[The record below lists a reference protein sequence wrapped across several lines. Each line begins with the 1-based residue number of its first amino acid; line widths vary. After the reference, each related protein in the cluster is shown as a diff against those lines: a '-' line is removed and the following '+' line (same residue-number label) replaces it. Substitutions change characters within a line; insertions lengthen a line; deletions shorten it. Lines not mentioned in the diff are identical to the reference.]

1 MKLIGRSL
9 RKLGSD
15 RIVWRIAGTIILA
28 ILCTQVA
35 TVLLLRSTRPREMP
49 LYSIEALTAE
59 MRRHAAGAAVRDDDI
74 LMPVLDMPPPAHD
87 AIRQPF
93 PFRDVQRRLQ
103 LALAESGIEQVTVS
117 VDWPRPGGRLL
128 LWPLPVPRIAVAVGP
143 EPGSGEGVRSMPRL
157 IFGGGPELDGFR
169 PPPPGAPHGA
179 PPGPP
184 PGFPLG
190 PPPGWP
196 DRAPPGPD
204 EPPRP
209 GYFDED
215 FLVPGIFTVW
225 IRQASATGEPVWT
238 AYRPKVAFEPIS
250 PLAITLLWF
259 TLIMGIIAGLAF
271 WSTWRMLRPFKQ
283 LVAAAQGWRA
293 EQEPVRLPEKGPVE
307 FRAIATAFN
316 EMQDKINRF
325 VRDRTELVIA
335 LSHDLRTPLTRL
347 QLRAEYV
354 EDSEQRQRM
363 LDELHF
369 MEMLTDQ
376 LLSFASFNPR
386 NEPIEKVDFA
396 VLLVTLCD
404 DRSDAGAVIEYSGP
418 PHLALNCRPTAML
431 RAIMNLI
438 DNAIKYSD
446 FAYVSLIPE
455 INGVRIFI
463 RDSGPGIPED
473 EMEKVF
479 QPFYRVDASR
489 SRETGG
495 LGMGLSVARA
505 IILEHR
511 GTIHLRNRQPHGLEV
526 EVFLPFGL
534 N

>member
-1 MKLIGRSL
+1 MKVIGRLL
-9 RKLGSD
+9 RRFGSD

-35 TVLLLRSTRPREMP
+35 TILLLRSTRPREMP

-59 MRRHAAGAAVRDDDI
+59 MRRHAAGGIARDDDV
-74 LMPVLDMPPPAHD
+74 LVPVLDLAPPARE

-93 PFRDVQRRLQ
+93 PFRDVQHRLQ
-103 LALAESGIEQVTVS
+103 SALAETGVEQVTVS

-143 EPGSGEGVRSMPRL
+143 EPGSGDGARPGPRL
-157 IFGGGPELDGFR
+157 IFGGGPGPDGFM
-169 PPPPGAPHGA
+169 PP

-184 PGFPLG
+184 P
-190 PPPGWP
+190 PGWP
-196 DRAPPGPD
+196 HLPPGPD
-204 EPPRP
+204 GPPRSA
-209 GYFDED
+209 YMDED

-225 IRQASATGEPVWT
+225 IRQTGADGSQVWQ
-238 AYRPKVAFEPIS
+238 AFRPKVAFEPIS

-259 TLIMGIIAGLAF
+259 VLIMSIIAGLAF

-283 LVAAAQGWRA
+283 LVTAAQGWRA
-293 EQEPVRLPEKGPVE
+293 EQEPVGVPEKGPVE
-307 FRAIATAFN
+307 FRAIAAAFN
-316 EMQDKINRF
+316 DMQDKINRF

-354 EDSEQRQRM
+354 DDPEQRQRM

-386 NEPIEKVDFA
+386 SEPIQKVDFA
-396 VLLVTLCD
+396 VLVITLCD
-404 DRSDAGAVIEYSGP
+404 DRTDAGAVIEYSGP
-418 PHLALNCRPTAML
+418 PHLALHCRPTAIL

-438 DNAIKYSD
+438 DNAVKYSD
-446 FAYVSLIPE
+446 YAYVSLIPE

-463 RDSGPGIPED
+463 RDSGPGIPDD
-473 EMEKVF
+473 ELERVF

-505 IILEHR
+505 IVLEHR
-511 GTIHLRNRQPHGLEV
+511 GTIQLRNRQPHGLEV

-534 N
+534 A

>member
-1 MKLIGRSL
+1 MKFIGRSL
-9 RKLGSD
+9 RRFGSD

-35 TVLLLRSTRPREMP
+35 TVLLLQATRPRDIP
-49 LYSIEALTAE
+49 HYSVDALTAE
-59 MRRHAAGAAVRDDDI
+59 MRRHVSGQPAADSDI
-74 LMPVLDMPPPAHD
+74 LMRLVDPGEPPSAPANQSFLL
-87 AIRQPF
+87 REF
-93 PFRDVQRRLQ
+93 QRRIQ
-103 LALAESGIEQVTVS
+103 LALTDGL
-117 VDWPRPGGRLL
+117 VDHMMVELDLPRPGYML
-128 LWPLPVPRIAVAVGP
+128 LWSMMGPRIGP
-143 EPGSGEGVRSMPRL
+143 
-157 IFGGGPELDGFR
+157 
-169 PPPPGAPHGA
+169 

-184 PGFPLG
+184 PGVPPGTPLG
-190 PPPGWP
+190 PPPGPPP
-196 DRAPPGPD
+196 DFSLGDRPP
-204 EPPRP
+204 PPLFSA
-209 GYFDED
+209 GAGDD
-215 FLVPGIFTVW
+215 FSVPGMFAIW
-225 IRQASATGEPVWT
+225 IQQNGRWQ
-238 AYRPKVAFEPIS
+238 AYRAKISFEPLS
-250 PLAITLLWF
+250 PLVVTLLWF
-259 TLIMGIIAGLAF
+259 VLLTSIIAGLAF

-283 LVAAAQGWRA
+283 LVTAAQGWRA
-293 EQEPVRLPEKGPVE
+293 EQEPVSLPEKGPVE
-307 FRAIATAFN
+307 FRAIAAAFN
-316 EMQDKINRF
+316 DMQDKINRF

-354 EDSEQRQRM
+354 DDPEQRQRM

-386 NEPIEKVDFA
+386 NEPMEKVDFA

-404 DRSDAGAVIEYSGP
+404 DRTDAGAVIEYSGP
-418 PHLALNCRPTAML
+418 SHLALHCRPTAIL
-431 RAIMNLI
+431 RAIVNLI

-446 FAYVSLIPE
+446 YAYVSLIPE
-455 INGVRIFI
+455 INGVRIFV

-511 GTIHLRNRQPHGLEV
+511 GAIHLRNRQPHGLEV

-534 N
+534 A

>member
-1 MKLIGRSL
+1 MKFIGRSL
-9 RKLGSD
+9 RRFGSD

-49 LYSIEALTAE
+49 LYSIEALITE
-59 MRRHAAGAAVRDDDI
+59 MRRHASNEAARDGDI
-74 LMPVLDMPPPAHD
+74 LLRAPEAMPPDRQPLH
-87 AIRQPF
+87 QPF

-103 LALAESGIEQVTVS
+103 QALSEIGIDEALVS
-117 VDWPRPGGRLL
+117 VDWPRQPGRLL
-128 LWPLPVPRIAVAVGP
+128 FWPLPIPRIAVAMGP
-143 EPGSGEGVRSMPRL
+143 GQEAGPGEGARPVQRL
-157 IFGGGPELDGFR
+157 IFGGGPEPGGPNMLLRSAPESGPGAR
-169 PPPPGAPHGA
+169 LMPPPEF
-179 PPGPP
+179 GPP
-184 PGFPLG
+184 PGLPS
-190 PPPGWP
+190 P
-196 DRAPPGPD
+196 RAVQM
-204 EPPRP
+204 
-209 GYFDED
+209 DED

-225 IRQASATGEPVWT
+225 IRQAGAVGDEGWI
-238 AYRPKVAFEPIS
+238 AYRPKVSFEAIS

-259 TLIMGIIAGLAF
+259 VLIIGIIAGLAF

-293 EQEPVRLPEKGPVE
+293 EQEPVSLPEKGPLE
-307 FRAIATAFN
+307 FRAIAAAFN
-316 EMQDKINRF
+316 DMQDKINRF
-325 VRDRTELVIA
+325 VRDRAELVIA

-354 EDSEQRQRM
+354 DDTEQRQRM

-369 MEMLTDQ
+369 MEMLIDQ

-386 NEPIEKVDFA
+386 SEPIEKVDFA

-404 DRSDAGAVIEYSGP
+404 DRTDAGAVIEYSGP
-418 PHLALNCRPTAML
+418 PHLPLDCRPTAMV

-446 FAYVSLIPE
+446 YAYVSLIPE

-473 EMEKVF
+473 ELERVF

-505 IILEHR
+505 IVLEHR
-511 GTIHLRNRQPHGLEV
+511 GAIQLRNRKPHGLEV

-534 N
+534 A